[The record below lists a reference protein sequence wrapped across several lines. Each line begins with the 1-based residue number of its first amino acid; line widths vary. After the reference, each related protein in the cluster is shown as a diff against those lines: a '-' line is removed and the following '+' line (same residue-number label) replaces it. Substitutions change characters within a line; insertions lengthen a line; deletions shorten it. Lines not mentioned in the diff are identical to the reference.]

1 MAKILKILTIKDS
14 EEEKLLRRKSA
25 DVSKEEIK
33 SKEFQDFL
41 DDLIL
46 TAEQVLTDEGY
57 TAAGLAAVQV
67 GVSKRI
73 FCILEEGS
81 NKFWIMINP
90 QIKIF
95 NKTQVLG
102 VEGCLSVPNRE
113 GRVSRYKKIKVK
125 YLNRDGNIEKK
136 IFTNQE
142 AREVQH
148 EYDHTEGILFIDKI
162 ID

>member
-1 MAKILKILTIKDS
+1 
-14 EEEKLLRRKSA
+14 
-25 DVSKEEIK
+25 
-33 SKEFQDFL
+33 
-41 DDLIL
+41 
-46 TAEQVLTDEGY
+46 
-57 TAAGLAAVQV
+57 
-67 GVSKRI
+67 
-73 FCILEEGS
+73 
-81 NKFWIMINP
+81 MINP